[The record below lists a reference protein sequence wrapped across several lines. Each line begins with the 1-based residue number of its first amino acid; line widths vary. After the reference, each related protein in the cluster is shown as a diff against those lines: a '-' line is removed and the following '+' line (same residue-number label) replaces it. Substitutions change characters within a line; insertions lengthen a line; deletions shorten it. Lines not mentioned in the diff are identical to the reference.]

1 MGQEKHKAH
10 DKLAFS
16 SGISGMQKVA
26 ATVGARQFFFV
37 GAKLEVYARSSVFKF
52 LLHKK
57 S

>member
-26 ATVGARQFFFV
+26 ATVGARQFFLW
-37 GAKLEVYARSSVFKF
+37 GQSSRCMRGV
-52 LLHKK
+52 
-57 S
+57 